1 MTIAERRSNISK
13 SNTLELEIDKMR
25 ITSKGQVTIPI
36 EIRERFGFLPHT
48 EVEFVIEGDQ
58 VVVRKAEST
67 GESFADRLIRHMSGA
82 GTGDMT
88 TDEIMTLTRGEDWNR
103 S

>member
-1 MTIAERRSNISK
+1 
-13 SNTLELEIDKMR
+13 MR

-36 EIRERFGFLPHT
+36 EIREQFGFLPHT
-48 EVEFVIEGDQ
+48 EVEFVVEGDQ
-58 VVVRKAEST
+58 VVVCKAESK
-67 GESFADRLIRHMSGA
+67 GESLGDQLIRLMRGA
-82 GTGDMT
+82 GDGDLT

>member
-1 MTIAERRSNISK
+1 M
-13 SNTLELEIDKMR
+13 MR

-48 EVEFVIEGDQ
+48 EVEFVVEGDQ

-82 GTGDMT
+82 GTGNMT
-88 TDEIMTLTRGEDWNR
+88 TDEIMALTRGED
-103 S
+103 